1 MDITLEQVERLRER
15 ADISYEEAK
24 TLLEQC
30 GGDLL
35 EALILLE
42 RMGSATPTG
51 QGGFYSTRPGSVEQR
66 TAALILTDASQSKQR
81 DPRETSGF
89 GGQFR
94 ELLLAFLNLLRHS
107 LANQFEVWRGGE
119 QLTSI
124 PILILIILLIV
135 AFWIVVPLLIVAL
148 FFGCQYRFSG
158 PDMNREKANEV
169 MDKVSHSVGRM
180 VDQVKERVRR
190 CAAREKEKHKKS

>member
-1 MDITLEQVERLRER
+1 MAVTLEQVERLRDR

-42 RMGSATPTG
+42 RRGSATPTG

-81 DPRETSGF
+81 DHRETSGF
-89 GGQFR
+89 GGQLR

-107 LANQFEVWRGGE
+107 LANQFDVWQGRRAAYLYPHPDSDHSAYCCFLDRGSSAHRSSF
-119 QLTSI
+119 LWMPVT
-124 PILILIILLIV
+124 
-135 AFWIVVPLLIVAL
+135 AFPA
-148 FFGCQYRFSG
+148 
-158 PDMNREKANEV
+158 
-169 MDKVSHSVGRM
+169 
-180 VDQVKERVRR
+180 
-190 CAAREKEKHKKS
+190 